1 MNYIFSN
8 QTDKRHQNRDST
20 NYLVFVA
27 CHRIN
32 TALTFFHPFLAIL
45 EKTNNYHDKQ
55 YTNRECCNDGYALKT
70 IQRVLSK
77 EKTYR
82 KEY

>member
-45 EKTNNYHDKQ
+45 EKLT
-55 YTNRECCNDGYALKT
+55 T
-70 IQRVLSK
+70 IMISNIPTGNAAMMV
-77 EKTYR
+77 TP
-82 KEY
+82 